1 LILECLLTKDRPTD
15 ELTWTFNGDPLIID
29 NERIKVSKDG
39 PIVKLI
45 IDEGQLSDDGRYQA
59 EINDKTSRATV
70 IVKGNNYSILN
81 LYLIRFVLFVCL
93 FQRKNFNLLVH

>member
-1 LILECLLTKDRPTD
+1 MILECLLTKDRPTD
-15 ELTWTFNGDPLIID
+15 ELTWIFNGDPLIID